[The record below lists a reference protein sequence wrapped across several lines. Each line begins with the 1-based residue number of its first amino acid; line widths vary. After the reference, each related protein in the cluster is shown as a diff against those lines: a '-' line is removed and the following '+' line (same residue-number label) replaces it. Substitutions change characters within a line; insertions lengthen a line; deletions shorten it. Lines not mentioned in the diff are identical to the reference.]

1 MNFFLLFI
9 NIEELLSYK
18 NIDKTL
24 KLYDRLLDPH
34 VAITTFFNSE
44 KCIQFLK
51 CEKCVDVPLIW
62 NFLLSFLRSGKQSLC
77 MTFPCFHNDISYCR
91 EVIIFPCLLWF
102 ILGFFFTFLVQAAGN
117 IGKSYSGYGQIKLIS
132 FNILCISLVR
142 ITFLTRNAMYSLYFF
157 GSCSSSCQ
165 VYFFSCFQLFLKFN
179 FILNAVDYSPS
190 FLI

>member
-9 NIEELLSYK
+9 NIEELLYYK
-18 NIDKTL
+18 NIAKTL
-24 KLYDRLLDPH
+24 KLYDSLLDPH

-102 ILGFFFTFLVQAAGN
+102 ILGFFYTFGVGRTQYWEKLFWVWLDQA
-117 IGKSYSGYGQIKLIS
+117 
-132 FNILCISLVR
+132 
-142 ITFLTRNAMYSLYFF
+142 YFF
-157 GSCSSSCQ
+157 QHTVHQPG
-165 VYFFSCFQLFLKFN
+165 
-179 FILNAVDYSPS
+179 
-190 FLI
+190 

>member
-18 NIDKTL
+18 NIAKTL
-24 KLYDRLLDPH
+24 KLYDRLLDPR

-77 MTFPCFHNDISYCR
+77 MTFPCFHNDISYSR

-102 ILGFFFTFLVQAAGN
+102 ILGFFLRVWCRPHAILGKVILGMARSSLFLSTYCASAWLESLSLHAMLCIPFIFLVVVLQVVRF
-117 IGKSYSGYGQIKLIS
+117 IS
-132 FNILCISLVR
+132 FP
-142 ITFLTRNAMYSLYFF
+142 A
-157 GSCSSSCQ
+157 
-165 VYFFSCFQLFLKFN
+165 FSCF
-179 FILNAVDYSPS
+179 
-190 FLI
+190 